1 MRQEN
6 NKKILLIVGIVSL
19 CLIIGGISY
28 AFFVSN
34 TETKEVDATIS
45 TGVAKV
51 RFADND
57 NGIQGTLKFG
67 ESLTKAFIIENT
79 GTLDTTLRLY
89 WKDLVNTYI
98 QGSLTYELFYSEIED
113 GERIKIIDKRDVP
126 VTNGAS
132 VKALLA
138 DNIEVP
144 VSSIRYYYLVITL
157 NNLPSVDQT
166 PDLNAT
172 FNTKFGAQD
181 INGGQPTIKNID
193 LKANTIEQLVTLE
206 RVELEDDTL
215 IAEYYM
221 SINDGDFKKISIKD
235 VVPADFCEEELI
247 TAKNMK
253 ISLYT
258 VSIDGKRSETFDLRY
273 GGFVCWKNASISN
286 YKSASVSLS
295 IYVFDSE
302 SISRSLSASL
312 EESSTDIEEPSP
324 FPSTRESLRTN

>member
-79 GTLDTTLRLY
+79 GTVDTTLRLY

-98 QGSLTYELFYSEIED
+98 QGSLTYELFYSETED
-113 GERIKIIDKRDVP
+113 GERTKIIDKRDVP
-126 VTNGAS
+126 VTDGTR
-132 VKALLA
+132 VKAILA

-144 VSSIRYYYLVITL
+144 VDSIRYYYLVITL
-157 NNLPSVDQT
+157 NNLPNVDQT
-166 PDLNAT
+166 PDLDAI
-172 FNTKFGAQD
+172 FNTKFGALD
-181 INGGQPTIKNID
+181 TNGSQPIIKNID
-193 LKANTIEQLVTLE
+193 LTANTVEQFVTLE
-206 RVELEDDTL
+206 SVELEDDSL
-215 IAEYYM
+215 IEEYYI
-221 SINDGDFKKISIKD
+221 SINDGEFKKISIKD
-235 VVPADFCEEELI
+235 VVPADFCEEELT

-253 ISLYT
+253 ISIYA
-258 VSIDGKRSETFDLRY
+258 VSIDGKRSDVFDINY
-273 GGFVCWKNASISN
+273 GGFMCWKNASISN
-286 YKSASVSLS
+286 YSSYSKSLS
-295 IYVFDSE
+295 LST
-302 SISRSLSASL
+302 SISDADLL
-312 EESSTDIEEPSP
+312 ESEDQDGGEIPVPSN
-324 FPSTRESLRTN
+324 RESLRTN